1 MAMEE
6 RYVVTCFLEYDNKIL
21 LLRRSERVGVY
32 RGRWAGVSGYIEEG
46 NTPYEQ
52 ALEEIREETGLGGED
67 IQLVR
72 EGELLEVIDEEIGR
86 KWIVHPFRFRVIR
99 PEKIKIDWEHTE
111 MKWID
116 PEEIAEYETVPK
128 LAETWERV
136 A

>member
-111 MKWID
+111 MKWTD
-116 PEEIAEYETVPK
+116 PEEIEQYETVPK

>member
-116 PEEIAEYETVPK
+116 PEEIEQYETVPK
-128 LAETWERV
+128 LAQAWERV